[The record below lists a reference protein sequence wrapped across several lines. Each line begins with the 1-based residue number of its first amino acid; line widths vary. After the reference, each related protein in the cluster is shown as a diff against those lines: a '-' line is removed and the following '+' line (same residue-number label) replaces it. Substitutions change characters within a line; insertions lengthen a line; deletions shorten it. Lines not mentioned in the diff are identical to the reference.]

1 MQAFG
6 GRFTAQLVNSFG
18 APLTAAIVHG
28 MSASLT
34 SRLVR
39 TREGMMGHVSVCFLM
54 EESAVRNC
62 CTMKTLLEQ
71 SLCCLLERQVTS
83 FGPHLTS
90 DIVGAI
96 GPDMTSRL
104 VQVLVRLT

>member
-1 MQAFG
+1 
-6 GRFTAQLVNSFG
+6 
-18 APLTAAIVHG
+18 
-28 MSASLT
+28 
-34 SRLVR
+34 
-39 TREGMMGHVSVCFLM
+39 
-54 EESAVRNC
+54 
-62 CTMKTLLEQ
+62 MKTLLDQ
-71 SLCCLLERQVTS
+71 TLYCLLERQVIS